1 MTGSERR
8 GDRQKVLIAGA
19 GVAGLEAALA
29 LRDLAG
35 DRVEVSLHD
44 PGSEFAYRPF
54 GVGEPYGTTRAFRY
68 DLRRLSEL
76 CGVSFHAGAIAAVEP
91 ERRIAI
97 SRESERFPYDYLI
110 LATGARA
117 LWAVPGAVTF
127 WGVADEGQVG
137 DLIARLRSGRLQRL
151 VLTMPAEQGWFVP
164 LYELAV
170 LVASVVRKA
179 ANHHARIA
187 VVTPEANPL
196 GIFGPRAAEQTRT
209 LLAER
214 RVDLVTGA
222 RPLEF
227 AAGRLRI
234 DRGEDVE
241 TELEADAVITLPRLE
256 GRKISGIPH
265 DGDGF
270 VAVDELGAV
279 VGLERIY
286 AAGDIT
292 SLPFKQGAFAT
303 QQADSVAEA
312 IAAAVGVGIEPR
324 PAGPR
329 MRAVLWTGQGPR
341 YLTAENGAKGGFST
355 PSERHLELLHNGR
368 LTARYLSPLVDS
380 LLASIGS
387 DSAEEGMAEV
397 PQRV

>member
-1 MTGSERR
+1 MTGSDRR
-8 GDRQKVLIAGA
+8 DGRQKVLIAGA

-54 GVGEPYGTTRAFRY
+54 GIGEPYGTTRAFRY

-76 CGVSFHAGAIAAVEP
+76 CGASLHTGAIAAVEP

-97 SRESERFPYDYLI
+97 SREGERFPYDHLI
-110 LATGARA
+110 LATGART

-137 DLIARLRSGRLQRL
+137 DLIVELRSGRLQRL
-151 VLTMPAEQGWFVP
+151 VLTMPAEQGWYVP

-170 LVASVVRKA
+170 LVARVVGTTASHR
-179 ANHHARIA
+179 ARITI
-187 VVTPEANPL
+187 VTPEAAPL
-196 GIFGPRAAEQTRT
+196 GIFGARAAEQTRA
-209 LLAER
+209 LLDER
-214 RVDLVTGA
+214 RVDIITGA

-241 TELEADAVITLPRLE
+241 ADAVIALPRLE
-256 GRKISGIPH
+256 GREVSGIPP
-265 DGDGF
+265 DRDGF
-270 VAVDELGAV
+270 VAVDKHGAV
-279 VGLERIY
+279 IGLERIY

-292 SLPFKQGAFAT
+292 SLPFKQGPFAT
-303 QQADSVAEA
+303 QQADSVAEE
-312 IAAAVGVGIEPR
+312 IAAAVGVGIDPS
-324 PAGPR
+324 AAVPR
-329 MRAVLWTGQGPR
+329 MRAVLWTGQGPH
-341 YLTAENGAKGGFST
+341 YLSAENGRATT
-355 PSERHLELLHNGR
+355 PSQRHLEFLHNGR

-387 DSAEEGMAEV
+387 DSAEDGMAEV

>member
-1 MTGSERR
+1 MTGSDRR
-8 GDRQKVLIAGA
+8 GDRHKVLIAGA

-29 LRDLAG
+29 LGDLAG

-54 GVGEPYGTTRAFRY
+54 GIGEPYGTTRAFRY
-68 DLRRLSEL
+68 DLQRLSEL
-76 CGVSFHAGAIAAVEP
+76 CGASLQSGAIAAVEP
-91 ERRIAI
+91 EQRIAI
-97 SRESERFPYDYLI
+97 SREGERFPYDHLI

-137 DLIARLRSGRLQRL
+137 DLIAQLRSGRLQRL
-151 VLTMPAEQGWFVP
+151 VLTMPAEHGWYVP

-179 ANHHARIA
+179 ANHHARVT
-187 VVTPEANPL
+187 VVTPEAAPL
-196 GIFGPRAAEQTRT
+196 GIFGPRAAEQMRA
-209 LLAER
+209 LLAEQ
-214 RVDLVTGA
+214 RVNLVTGA
-222 RPLEF
+222 RPREF
-227 AAGRLRI
+227 AAGRLRV
-234 DRGEDVE
+234 DRGEDI
-241 TELEADAVITLPRLE
+241 EADAVITLPRLE
-256 GRKISGIPH
+256 GRRVSGIPH

-270 VAVDELGAV
+270 VAVDEHGAV
-279 VGLERIY
+279 IGLERIY

-312 IAAAVGVGIEPR
+312 IAAAVEVAIEPR
-324 PAGPR
+324 PASPR

-341 YLTAENGAKGGFST
+341 YLTAENGSSGGLST
-355 PSERHLELLHNGR
+355 PSQRHLEILHNGR

-387 DSAEEGMAEV
+387 DSTEDGRAEV
-397 PQRV
+397 SQRV

>member
-1 MTGSERR
+1 MADDGQRGERQR
-8 GDRQKVLIAGA
+8 VLIAGA

-35 DRVEVSLHD
+35 DRVDVALHD

-54 GVGEPYGTTRAFRY
+54 GIGEPYGTTRAFRY
-68 DLRRLSEL
+68 DLQRLSEL
-76 CGVSFHAGAIAAVEP
+76 CDASLHPGAIAAIEP

-97 SRESERFPYDYLI
+97 GREGERLPYDHLI
-110 LATGARA
+110 VATGARA

-151 VLTMPAEQGWFVP
+151 VLTMPAERSWYVP

-170 LVASVVRKA
+170 LVASVVGKA
-179 ANHHARIA
+179 ANHRARIT
-187 VVTPEANPL
+187 VVTPEAAPL
-196 GIFGPRAAEQTRT
+196 GIFGPRAAEQTRA

-214 RVDLVTGA
+214 RVDVVTGA

-227 AAGRLRI
+227 AAGRLQI
-234 DRGEDVE
+234 DRGEDI
-241 TELEADAVITLPRLE
+241 EADAVITLPRLE
-256 GRKISGIPH
+256 GRKVRGISH
-265 DGDGF
+265 DEDGF
-270 VAVDELGAV
+270 VAVDEHGAV
-279 VGLERIY
+279 IGLERIY

-341 YLTAENGAKGGFST
+341 YLAAENGPNGGLST
-355 PSERHLELLHNGR
+355 HSQRHLEFLHNGR

-387 DSAEEGMAEV
+387 DSAEDGMAEV
-397 PQRV
+397 PQRI

>member
-1 MTGSERR
+1 MTGSDRR
-8 GDRQKVLIAGA
+8 GDRQKILIAGA

-44 PGSEFAYRPF
+44 SGIEFAYRPF
-54 GVGEPYGTTRAFRY
+54 GIGEPYGTTRAFRY

-76 CGVSFHAGAIAAVEP
+76 CGASLHTGAIAAVEP

-97 SRESERFPYDYLI
+97 SREGERFPYDHLI

-137 DLIARLRSGRLQRL
+137 DLIVELRSGRLQRL
-151 VLTMPAEQGWFVP
+151 VLTMPAEQGWYVP

-170 LVASVVRKA
+170 LVARVVGTA
-179 ANHHARIA
+179 ASHRARIT
-187 VVTPEANPL
+187 VVTPEAAPL
-196 GIFGPRAAEQTRT
+196 GIFGARAAEQTRA

-214 RVDLVTGA
+214 RVDIVTGA

-241 TELEADAVITLPRLE
+241 ADAVIALPRLE
-256 GRKISGIPH
+256 GREVSGIPH
-265 DGDGF
+265 DRDGF
-270 VAVDELGAV
+270 VAVDEHGAV
-279 VGLERIY
+279 IGLERIY

-303 QQADSVAEA
+303 QQADSVAEE
-312 IAAAVGVGIEPR
+312 IAAAVGVGIEPST
-324 PAGPR
+324 AVPR
-329 MRAVLWTGQGPR
+329 MRAVLWTGQGPH
-341 YLTAENGAKGGFST
+341 YLSAESGEPNGKATT
-355 PSERHLELLHNGR
+355 PSQRHLEFLHNGR

-387 DSAEEGMAEV
+387 DSAEEDMAEV

>member
-1 MTGSERR
+1 MTGSDRR

-54 GVGEPYGTTRAFRY
+54 GIGEPYGTTRAFRY
-68 DLRRLSEL
+68 DLQRLSEL
-76 CGVSFHAGAIAAVEP
+76 CGASLHSGAIAAVEP
-91 ERRIAI
+91 EQRIAI
-97 SRESERFPYDYLI
+97 SREGERFSYDHLI

-117 LWAVPGAVTF
+117 LWAVAGAVTF

-137 DLIARLRSGRLQRL
+137 DLIAQLRSGRLQRL
-151 VLTMPAEQGWFVP
+151 VLTMPAEHGWYVP

-179 ANHHARIA
+179 ANHRARIT
-187 VVTPEANPL
+187 VVTPESAPL
-196 GIFGPRAAEQTRT
+196 TIFGPPAAEQMRA
-209 LLAER
+209 LLAEQ
-214 RVDLVTGA
+214 RVDLVTGV

-227 AAGRLRI
+227 SVGRLRI
-234 DRGEDVE
+234 DRGEAI
-241 TELEADAVITLPRLE
+241 EADAVITLPRLE
-256 GRKISGIPH
+256 GRKISGIPY
-265 DGDGF
+265 DRDGF
-270 VAVDELGAV
+270 VAVDEHGAV

-312 IAAAVGVGIEPR
+312 IAAAVGVGVEPR

-341 YLTAENGAKGGFST
+341 YLSAENGSNGGLSV
-355 PSERHLELLHNGR
+355 PSQRHLELLHNGR

-380 LLASIGS
+380 LIASIGS
-387 DSAEEGMAEV
+387 GSAEDGMAEL

>member
-1 MTGSERR
+1 MTGSDRR
-8 GDRQKVLIAGA
+8 GDRQKILIAGA

-44 PGSEFAYRPF
+44 SGIEFAYRPF
-54 GVGEPYGTTRAFRY
+54 GIGEPYGTTRAFRY

-76 CGVSFHAGAIAAVEP
+76 CGASLHTGAIAAVEP

-97 SRESERFPYDYLI
+97 SREGERFPYDHLI

-137 DLIARLRSGRLQRL
+137 DLIVELRSGRLQRL
-151 VLTMPAEQGWFVP
+151 VLTMPAEQGWYVP
-164 LYELAV
+164 LYELAL
-170 LVASVVRKA
+170 LVARVVGTA
-179 ANHHARIA
+179 ANHRERIT
-187 VVTPEANPL
+187 VVTPEAAPL
-196 GIFGPRAAEQTRT
+196 GIFGARAAEQTRA

-214 RVDLVTGA
+214 RVDIVTGA

-234 DRGEDVE
+234 ARAEDV
-241 TELEADAVITLPRLE
+241 EADAVIALPRLE
-256 GRKISGIPH
+256 GRRVSGIPH
-265 DGDGF
+265 DRDGF
-270 VAVDELGAV
+270 VAVDEHGAV
-279 VGLERIY
+279 IGLERIY

-292 SLPFKQGAFAT
+292 SLPFKQGPFAT
-303 QQADSVAEA
+303 QQADSVAEE

-341 YLTAENGAKGGFST
+341 YLCPENGLNGGLSA
-355 PSERHLELLHNGR
+355 PSQRHLELLHNGR

-387 DSAEEGMAEV
+387 NSAESTTAEA

>member
-1 MTGSERR
+1 VTGV
-8 GDRQKVLIAGA
+8 GDGHRVLIAGA
-19 GVAGLEAALA
+19 GVAGLEAAFA

-44 PGSEFAYRPF
+44 PGIEFAYRPF
-54 GVGEPYGTTRAFRY
+54 GIGEPYGTTRPFRY

-76 CGVSFHAGAIAAVEP
+76 CDASLHTGAIASVEP

-97 SRESERFPYDYLI
+97 SREGERFPYDHLI

-117 LWAVPGAVTF
+117 LWAVPGAATF

-137 DLIARLRSGRLQRL
+137 DLIVELRSGRLQRL
-151 VLTMPAEQGWFVP
+151 VLTMPAEQGWYVP
-164 LYELAV
+164 LYELAL
-170 LVASVVRKA
+170 LVARVVGTA
-179 ANHHARIA
+179 ANHRARIT
-187 VVTPEANPL
+187 VVTPEAAPL
-196 GIFGPRAAEQTRT
+196 GIFGARAAEQTRA

-214 RVDLVTGA
+214 SVDVVTGA

-234 DRGEDVE
+234 DRGEDVD
-241 TELEADAVITLPRLE
+241 ADAVIALPRLE
-256 GRKISGIPH
+256 GRRVSGIPH
-265 DGDGF
+265 DRDGF
-270 VAVDELGAV
+270 VAVDKHGAV
-279 VGLERIY
+279 IGLERIY

-292 SLPFKQGAFAT
+292 SLPFKQGPFAS
-303 QQADSVAEA
+303 QQADSVAEE

-341 YLTAENGAKGGFST
+341 YLAAENGPSGGLST
-355 PSERHLELLHNGR
+355 PSQRHLEFLHNGR

-380 LLASIGS
+380 LLASSGS
-387 DSAEEGMAEV
+387 DPAEDGMAEV

>member
-8 GDRQKVLIAGA
+8 GERQRVLIAGA

-35 DRVEVSLHD
+35 ERVEVVLHD
-44 PGSEFAYRPF
+44 PGEEFSYRPF
-54 GVGEPYGTTRAFRY
+54 GIGEPYGTTRAFRY

-76 CGVSFHAGAIAAVEP
+76 CGASLQSGAIAAVEP
-91 ERRIAI
+91 ERSVAI
-97 SRESERFPYDYLI
+97 SREGERHPYDHLI

-151 VLTMPAEQGWFVP
+151 VLTMPTEQGWYVP

-170 LVASVVRKA
+170 LVAGVVRRT
-179 ANHHARIA
+179 ANRHARIT
-187 VVTPEANPL
+187 VVTPESAPL
-196 GIFGPRAAEQTRT
+196 GIFGPRAAEQTRA

-214 RVDLVTGA
+214 RVSLITGA

-227 AAGRLRI
+227 AAGRLRT
-234 DRGEDVE
+234 DGGEDI
-241 TELEADAVITLPRLE
+241 EADAVITLPRLE
-256 GRKISGIPH
+256 GRKVSGVPH

-270 VAVDELGAV
+270 VAVDERGAV
-279 VGLERIY
+279 IGLDRVY

-324 PAGPR
+324 PAAPR

-341 YLTAENGAKGGFST
+341 YLTAENGSSGGLST
-355 PSERHLELLHNGR
+355 PSQRHLEVLHNGR

-380 LLASIGS
+380 LVASIGS